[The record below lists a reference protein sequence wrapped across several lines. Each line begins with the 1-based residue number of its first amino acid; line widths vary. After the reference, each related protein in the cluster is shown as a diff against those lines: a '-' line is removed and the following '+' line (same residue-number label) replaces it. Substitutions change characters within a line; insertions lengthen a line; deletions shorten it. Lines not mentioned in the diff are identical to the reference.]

1 MKIEVISAHNT
12 YNCSAKGGKYKNI
25 NLLHKKLNE
34 NNGIVKTNS
43 LSNGNIIGNGV
54 VSSLRALQNRPDLL
68 PKPPFLEVIPNEV
81 YKSLPNGFPMGALV
95 AIALKDINK

>member
-1 MKIEVISAHNT
+1 MKIEAISAHNT

-25 NLLHKKLNE
+25 NSLHKKHNG

-54 VSSLRALQNRPDLL
+54 ASSLWAMQNCPDLL
-68 PKPPFLEVIPNEV
+68 LKSCEVIPTELMLHPE
-81 YKSLPNGFPMGALV
+81 KFLGTM
-95 AIALKDINK
+95 ILKDIIK